1 VRSGLPYQAA
11 LAAITRVPAEALGM
25 GARYGTLAAGKAANL
40 VVWSG
45 DPLEISTQ
53 VLDVVIRGRR
63 IPLKSRQSALL
74 EKYRRLP
81 K

>member
-1 VRSGLPYQAA
+1 MLLQDATAEVL
-11 LAAITRVPAEALGM
+11 AEAFGL

-45 DPLEISTQ
+45 DPLEIGTQ

-81 K
+81 R